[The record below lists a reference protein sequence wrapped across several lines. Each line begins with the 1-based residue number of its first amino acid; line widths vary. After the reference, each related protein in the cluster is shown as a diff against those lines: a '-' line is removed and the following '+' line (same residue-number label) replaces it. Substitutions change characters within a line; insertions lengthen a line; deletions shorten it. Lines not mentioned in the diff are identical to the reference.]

1 MPRIIA
7 LDYGEKRIGVAVSDP
22 LGIIATGITS
32 VPDLIELQKVLAQYP
47 DATEI
52 IIGLPKTMKGELG
65 SSAQKVLEFVEQLKR
80 ICSLP
85 VKTLDERLTT
95 VEAERSLLETGLS
108 RAKRK
113 KVIDQS
119 AAAVLL
125 QNYLNNKK

>member
-1 MPRIIA
+1 VSRIIA
-7 LDYGEKRIGVAVSDP
+7 LDYGEKRIGVAISDP
-22 LGIIATGITS
+22 LGIIATGLTS
-32 VPDLIELQKVLAQYP
+32 VPDLAELQKTIAQYP
-47 DATEI
+47 DAVEI
-52 IIGLPKTMKGELG
+52 IVGLPKTMKGELG
-65 SSAQKVLEFVEQLKR
+65 SSAQKVLEFIEQLKQV
-80 ICSLP
+80 CSLP

-95 VEAERSLLETGLS
+95 VEAERALLETGLS

>member
-1 MPRIIA
+1 MGRIIA

-22 LGIIATGITS
+22 LGIIATGLTA
-32 VPDLIELQKVLAQYP
+32 VPDIEALKKVVDQYP
-47 DATEI
+47 EATEI
-52 IIGLPKTMKGELG
+52 VIGLPKTMRGEIG
-65 SSAQKVLEFVEQLKR
+65 SSAEKVLTFIEQLKLV
-80 ICSLP
+80 CSLP
-85 VKTLDERLTT
+85 IKTIDERLTT

-125 QNYLNNKK
+125 QSYLDHIK